1 MLFVWI
7 LLLLAG
13 LCYFIHN
20 ILMSINLKIALTKL
34 GYKLRFKFIFLSYI
48 TGMLISDVT
57 LLRKENKHIAEMLEK
72 RGIPLLISSSA
83 LNITYSSVAIKI
95 IFYGLEYCFIM
106 LACIELT
113 GISFITII
121 LFIILTNS
129 IEIFIDLIGYN
140 NLQSDNP
147 IKTLSEHYNAIDGD
161 ADEKAY
167 NSDVCVQRYFQR
179 RKTFTIKKL
188 LKASDG
194 DIVLDIGC
202 GSGVQIMTLKI
213 DLPKFVIGTDI
224 SLDALTY
231 AKTKNIPNS
240 EFVQCDAQYLPFKN
254 YSIDKIICAEVLE
267 HLPHPDQMINE
278 TYRILKNNG
287 SIVITTPNENSIWGL
302 YEFLW
307 DAFGRG
313 RNYGETHLRFF
324 SIHDLNMYF
333 KSFTTR
339 YTTTLFFLSPFVALL
354 NNHTLVRWSKRFDA
368 IFEKINFGVSI
379 VYYAKK

>member
-20 ILMSINLKIALTKL
+20 ILMSIHLKIALTKL
-34 GYKLRFKFIFLSYI
+34 GYKIRFKFIFLSYI
-48 TGMLISDVT
+48 AGMLISDVT
-57 LLRKENKHIAEMLEK
+57 LWRKENKNITNMLKEK
-72 RGIPLLISSSA
+72 GIPLLVSSSA

-113 GISFITII
+113 GISFITIL

-140 NLQSDNP
+140 NLQSDNS

-161 ADEKAY
+161 IDENAY
-167 NSDVCVQRYFQR
+167 NSDICVQRYFQR
-179 RKTFTIKKL
+179 RKTHIIKNTL
-188 LKASDG
+188 NASNK
-194 DIVLDIGC
+194 DIILDIGC
-202 GSGVQIMTLKI
+202 GSGVQLNSLNIV
-213 DLPKFVIGTDI
+213 PKFLIGTDI
-224 SLDALTY
+224 NQNALVY
-231 AKTKNIPNS
+231 AKNKNIPNS
-240 EFVQCDAQYLPFKN
+240 EFIRCDAQQLPFKTMA
-254 YSIDKIICAEVLE
+254 IDKIICAELIE
-267 HLPHPDQMINE
+267 HLPNPAMMINE
-278 TYRILKNNG
+278 VHRILKNNG
-287 SIVITTPNENSIWGL
+287 SIIITTPNEYSIWGL

-307 DAFGRG
+307 DMFGRG

-324 SIHDLNMYF
+324 SIRDLDVYF
-333 KSFTTR
+333 KFFTTR
-339 YTTTLFFLSPFVALL
+339 YTTTVFFLSPFVALL
-354 NNHTLVRWSKRFDA
+354 NNRTLVQWSKHFDA
-368 IFEKINFGVSI
+368 VFERVNFGVSI

>member
-20 ILMSINLKIALTKL
+20 ILMSIHLKIALTKL
-34 GYKLRFKFIFLSYI
+34 GYKIRFKFIFLSYI
-48 TGMLISDVT
+48 AGMLISDVT
-57 LLRKENKHIAEMLEK
+57 LWRKENKNITNMLKEK
-72 RGIPLLISSSA
+72 GIPLLVSSSA

-113 GISFITII
+113 GISFITIL

-140 NLQSDNP
+140 NLQSDNS

-188 LKASDG
+188 LKASDR
-194 DIVLDIGC
+194 DVVLDIGC
-202 GSGVQIMTLKI
+202 GSGVQIMALKI

-240 EFVQCDAQYLPFKN
+240 EFIRCDAQYLPFKN

-267 HLPHPDQMINE
+267 HLPHPNQMISE
-278 TYRILKNNG
+278 TYRILRDDG

-307 DAFGRG
+307 DVFGRG
-313 RNYGETHLRFF
+313 RNYGNTHLRFF
-324 SIHDLNMYF
+324 SINDLNIFFESF
-333 KSFTTR
+333 KTKSSN
-339 YTTTLFFLSPFVALL
+339 TLFFISPLVALL
-354 NNHTLVRWSKRFDA
+354 NNRTLVQWSKHFDA